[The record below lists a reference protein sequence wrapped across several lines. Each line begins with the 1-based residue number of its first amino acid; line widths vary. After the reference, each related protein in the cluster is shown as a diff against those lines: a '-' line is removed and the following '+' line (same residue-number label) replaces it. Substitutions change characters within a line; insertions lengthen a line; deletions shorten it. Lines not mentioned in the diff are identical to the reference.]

1 MMSVIANILSLE
13 GSSPAEISRGLAE
26 RARRRRLD
34 ENLTQPGLAA
44 RAGVSPASLRRFER
58 TGAVSVENLIRIAL
72 ALGAADEFVHL
83 FPPRETRSLD
93 EIIAAPKQ
101 RVRGK
106 RT

>member
-1 MMSVIANILSLE
+1 MLGKEHILSLDAF
-13 GSSPAEISRGLAE
+13 SPVDVSRGLAD

-44 RAGVSPASLRRFER
+44 RAGVTVASLRRFER

-72 ALGAADEFVHL
+72 VLGAAPEFSQL

-93 EIIAAPKQ
+93 EIIATPKKRQ
-101 RVRGK
+101 RGK
-106 RT
+106 RR

>member
-1 MMSVIANILSLE
+1 MTVRANILSLD
-13 GSSPAEISRGLAE
+13 GSSPGDISRGLAE

-44 RAGVSPASLRRFER
+44 RAGVTAASLRRFER

-72 ALGAADEFVHL
+72 ALGAADEFSRL

-101 RVRGK
+101 RLRGK
-106 RT
+106 RQ

>member
-1 MMSVIANILSLE
+1 LSFE
-13 GSSPAEISRGLAE
+13 EFSPTDVSNGLAK

-44 RAGVSPASLRRFER
+44 RAGVTVASLRRFER
-58 TGAVSVENLIRIAL
+58 TGAVSLENLIRIAL
-72 ALGAADEFVHL
+72 ALGVASEFSQL

-101 RVRGK
+101 RQRGK
-106 RT
+106 RK